1 MKRPQSV
8 TRGLVLLLVALL
20 ALVSVGWADDTGAIP
35 QRSEIGDEFKWHV
48 QDIYPNLDEWE
59 ADFALLE
66 SRIPDLK
73 AYEGHL
79 GDSPDMLLGCLEL
92 SDSLDI
98 IIGNLYVYAYLK
110 LDEDSRISEFQ
121 ELGGRAFGIN
131 SRLAA
136 AQSFLAPELLLLNQE
151 KFDGF
156 YRQQPALNE
165 YKFYIDDQMRRKEH
179 ILSPE
184 EENLLALAASVTG
197 ASRKTFNMVESAD
210 LKLGTVEDPD
220 GNEVDLTWGR
230 YAKIMKNTDR
240 DYRSRANDTVQAS
253 YKRYINTLSSTLSG
267 SANTDWFLAQAR
279 GYETCLD
286 HSLDNNNIPT
296 SVFHS
301 LIDAVNANLA
311 PLQKFT
317 SLRKKFLGYDT
328 LYTYD
333 LSVPLLPEFDKEF
346 TYDEAREMVL
356 EGLKPLGDNYLKDL
370 EMGMNSGWIDV
381 YENEGKGTGAYSWG
395 TYTSHPF
402 VLLNFSGQL
411 RDVFTLAHEMGHA
424 LNSYYTNQN
433 EPYTYHG
440 HSLFTA
446 EVASTF
452 NEALILKY
460 LLEKSDSKAE
470 KMMLLNY
477 YLEQIEGTFFTQVM
491 FSEFEFAIHEHVQSG
506 GAFSVDYFRST
517 YRDIF
522 QKYHGPDLVI
532 GPDNDMSGM
541 KISHFYRQYYV
552 YQYATCYAAAQALSQ
567 KVLEGDEKALT
578 AYKKFLATGS
588 SMYPVDILK
597 EAGVDMTT
605 AEPVERTIKL
615 FSDLVDEME
624 RLLLDES

>member
-1 MKRPQSV
+1 MNRFKSATQ
-8 TRGLVLLLVALL
+8 GLVVLLVALMTL
-20 ALVSVGWADDTGAIP
+20 AAVGWADDTGAIP
-35 QRSEIGDEFKWHV
+35 QRSEIDDQFKWKT
-48 QDIYPNLDEWE
+48 QDIYQSLDEWE

-79 GDSPDMLLGCLEL
+79 GDSPDMLLGCLKL
-92 SDSLDI
+92 SDSLDVI
-98 IIGNLYVYAYLK
+98 ISNLYVYAYLK
-110 LDEDSRISEFQ
+110 LDEDNRASDYQ

-136 AQSFLAPELLLLNQE
+136 AQSFMAPEVLLINEE

-156 YRQQPALNE
+156 FRQQPALSE

-197 ASRKTFNMVESAD
+197 ASQKTFNMVESAD
-210 LKLGTVEDPD
+210 LKLGTVLDPD
-220 GNEVDLTWGR
+220 GNEVELTWGR
-230 YAKIMKNTDR
+230 YSNIMKNTDR
-240 DYRSRANDTVQAS
+240 DYRSRANDTVQAN
-253 YKRYINTLSSTLSG
+253 YKRYINTLGSTLSG
-267 SANTDWFLAQAR
+267 SLNTDWFLAQAR

-286 HSLDNNNIPT
+286 NSLDNNNIPT
-296 SVFHS
+296 AVFHS
-301 LIDAVNANLA
+301 LVDAVNANLT

-333 LSVPLLPEFDKEF
+333 LSVPLLPEFDKKF
-346 TYDEAREMVL
+346 TYDEARSMVL
-356 EGLKPLGDNYLKDL
+356 EGLKPLGDEYLSDL
-370 EMGMNSGWIDV
+370 EAGLNSGWIDV
-381 YENEGKGTGAYSWG
+381 YENEGKGSGAYSWG

-411 RDVFTLAHEMGHA
+411 NDVFTLAHEMGHA
-424 LNSYYTNQN
+424 MNSYYTNKN
-433 EPYTYHG
+433 EPYAYHG

-460 LLEKSDSKAE
+460 LIEHSESKEE

-477 YLEQIEGTFFTQVM
+477 YIEQIQGTFFTQVM
-491 FSEFEFAIHEHVQSG
+491 FSEFELAVHEHVQTG

-522 QKYHGPDLVI
+522 QKYHGQDLVI

-541 KISHFYRQYYV
+541 KISHFYREYYV

-567 KVLEGDEKALT
+567 KVLEGDKKALA

-588 SMYPVDILK
+588 SAYPVDILK

-605 AEPVERTIKL
+605 AEPVEATMQI